1 MKSFWATFIDIWR
14 ISGRTGL
21 AFFICCQLLLVIEKK
36 KINKQE
42 SWLNFLSHYLSNYRK
57 NNDYANV
64 TIMTKNMMTT
74 LPCHQKVKLVM
85 TKLSQKL
92 VNAAFDA
99 TVCGSWLHS
108 QREIEKFLSVC

>member
-1 MKSFWATFIDIWR
+1 
-14 ISGRTGL
+14 
-21 AFFICCQLLLVIEKK
+21 
-36 KINKQE
+36 
-42 SWLNFLSHYLSNYRK
+42 
-57 NNDYANV
+57 
-64 TIMTKNMMTT
+64 MMTT

-108 QREIEKFLSVC
+108 HREIEKFLSVC